1 MYLNDSSEMIKIRV
15 EWAYFD
21 NELNR
26 SIVENITYCG

>member
-26 SIVENITYCG
+26 SINGDITYYG